1 MNEDSKAMTELLSR
15 VFILTTGGTIQND
28 LSVEGYLSGEEL
40 VSRIPEIQEIAEI
53 TVEDISSVGSHQMT
67 SDIWYALANRI
78 NMIAGSEYCPD
89 GFVITSGSNTL
100 EETAYFLNL
109 VLKTEIPVVLTASQ
123 RNHGMV
129 GNDGDMNLLAAVRVA
144 ICEGSVNKG
153 VLVVVNDQI
162 HSAREVTKVVT
173 SRPDAWSS
181 GDIGVLG
188 LCDKYGYVQYY
199 RETQRRHA
207 PDVIFDLSDSSA
219 ETFPKIVVE
228 YSISNA
234 DGSGIPHEIETGAQG
249 IVYAGFPT
257 GAPAEPNGGGQAEQ
271 LRLAAEVVP
280 VVMSHRGA
288 DGWPYRRR
296 TILEGG
302 SFIWGD
308 TLSPQKA
315 AILLSL
321 SLTKTSDPKEIQE
334 IFLEY

>member
-1 MNEDSKAMTELLSR
+1 MDEDIKTMTELLSS
-15 VFILTTGGTIQND
+15 VVILTTGGTIQND

-40 VSRIPEIQEIAEI
+40 VNRIPEIQEIAEI
-53 TVEDISSVGSHQMT
+53 AVEDISSVGSHQIT
-67 SDIWYALANRI
+67 SEIWYALANRI
-78 NMIAGSEYCPD
+78 NTIVDSGRCPD

-144 ICEGSVNKG
+144 ICKESTNKG

-162 HSAREVTKVVT
+162 HSSREVTKIVT

-199 RETQRRHA
+199 RDTQRRHS
-207 PDVIFDLSDSSA
+207 PDIIFDIKGLD
-219 ETFPKIVVE
+219 PKDLPKVVVE
-228 YSISNA
+228 YSIANS
-234 DGSGIPHEIETGAQG
+234 DGVGIIDLVESGVKG
-249 IVYAGFPT
+249 IVCAGFPT
-257 GAPAEPNGGGQAEQ
+257 GAAAEPNGKGQGEQ
-271 LRLAAEVVP
+271 LEMAAKKIP

-296 TILEGG
+296 TVLEGE

-315 AILLSL
+315 AILLAL
-321 SLTKTSDPKEIQE
+321 SLTKTSDPEEIQK
-334 IFLEY
+334 IFLKY